1 MLLQW
6 RTDFWRYQNFRLF
19 LTRFSEK
26 KPNGQNCYN
35 LNFLTLKNSLDFDSF
50 KEKQVLIT
58 SILGEKKNLEN
69 WEFSVKSK

>member
-26 KPNGQNCYN
+26 TPNGQKCYN
-35 LNFLTLKNSLDFDSF
+35 LNFLTLEKSLDFDSF
-50 KEKQVLIT
+50 TLKMVLIT
-58 SILGEKKNLEN
+58 LILDEEKN
-69 WEFSVKSK
+69 WRIGNFL